1 MGFFGKIGNA
11 FKKAKDIQ
19 KQAQLKQLAL
29 SKKIRSKLT
38 SRFKFLDRVD
48 KFEKRMKRKGRKL
61 KKRLL
66 SSIFGKKPKT
76 SKQTRPASDAIRKKI
91 ETENKSGSGRRIAS
105 VNGSKGYS
113 KSKYVNENGVVDS
126 EGHDKRTE
134 DALKNLGSRHDYLKK
149 IVEKADFIAMVKED
163 VREMLEGQS
172 SAIVQI
178 DEFVKDININRNRM
192 GFYSNEELE
201 KFDDMMNMILD
212 EMGIDITDF
221 DAKAQNDRFKENKD
235 EYYDFIKKVSFD
247 TYMDNWKT
255 KFFGSDE
262 IIADGV
268 VLDDEGKV
276 NLWRDIENSKS
287 QAWFDEYKARKLNE

>member
-1 MGFFGKIGNA
+1 MGFFGKIGNT

-19 KQAQLKQLAL
+19 KQEQLKQLAL

-201 KFDDMMNMILD
+201 KFDDMMNRILD

-247 TYMDNWKT
+247 TYMDN
-255 KFFGSDE
+255 
-262 IIADGV
+262 
-268 VLDDEGKV
+268 
-276 NLWRDIENSKS
+276 
-287 QAWFDEYKARKLNE
+287 